1 MLRELRSRNRSWRV
15 ISIQLFRRGR
25 FKVGTYEA
33 AEATELILSG
43 KARAPFVVDGAIDLT
58 GKEQLTKLPNGLKC
72 FELNASQTSLTS
84 LPADLQVESSLILR
98 ECRNL
103 KKLPAGLTVGT
114 LDLQGCTE
122 LEELPEDLDVWF
134 LNLRGCTALT
144 SLPAS
149 AKIRNGSLSIS
160 GCTGIRNLPSYLKK
174 LSTLDISD
182 CPQITELPPKL
193 EIGLWIN
200 VGGSGLTS
208 LNALNKD
215 VGIRW
220 RSVAVDERI
229 AFHPDDIKASEA
241 LQEKNAERRR
251 VLIERMG
258 TEKFISEANAK
269 VIDRDKDSGGKREL
283 LVLPLKNDE
292 DLVCLSCFCP
302 STSRHY
308 FLRVPPT
315 MKTCHQAAAWMAGFD
330 DPALYNPV
338 IET

>member
-1 MLRELRSRNRSWRV
+1 M
-15 ISIQLFRRGR
+15 SI
-25 FKVGTYEA
+25 YESE
-33 AEATELILSG
+33 EATAAILSG
-43 KARAPFVVDGAIDLT
+43 KARGPFTVNGAIDVS
-58 GKEQLTKLPNGLKC
+58 GKTQLTKLPSGMRC
-72 FELNASQTSLTS
+72 FELNASATSLTK
-84 LPADLQVESSLILR
+84 LPGDFEVESSLILR
-98 ECRNL
+98 DCKKL
-103 KKLPAGLTVGT
+103 KQLPAGLTVGT
-114 LDLQGCTE
+114 LDLQGCSA
-122 LEELPEDLDVWF
+122 LESLPEDLDVWF

-144 SLPAS
+144 SFPAS
-149 AKIRNGSLSIS
+149 AKIRNGALSIS
-160 GCTGIRNLPSYLKK
+160 GCTGVDHLPSYLRK

-193 EIGLWIN
+193 EIGLWID

-208 LNALNKD
+208 LNKLNAD

-229 AFHPDDIKASEA
+229 AFHPEKIKASDA

-258 TEKFISEANAK
+258 TEKFMSEANAK
-269 VIDRDKDSGGKREL
+269 VIDRDTDSGGKREL

-315 MKTCHQAAAWMAGFD
+315 MKNCHQAAAWMAGFD
-330 DPALYNPV
+330 DPKLYKPV